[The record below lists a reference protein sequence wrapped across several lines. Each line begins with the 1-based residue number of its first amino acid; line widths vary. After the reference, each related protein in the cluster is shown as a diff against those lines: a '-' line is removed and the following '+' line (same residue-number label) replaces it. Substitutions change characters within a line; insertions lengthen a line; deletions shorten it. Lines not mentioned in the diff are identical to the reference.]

1 MRDLLPIAG
10 CLLLFTAC
18 TDSGEGQTDP
28 AGTTTTA
35 TTTGVTTG
43 LSSTGDG
50 STTAPT
56 TEPTTT
62 PTTTTAPE
70 TGTTG
75 EPPVTTEPDTS
86 TTVPDTSTSDTGDT
100 STGEP
105 VTCPP
110 GFFCEDFEGHPE
122 GAPPGAPWTTD
133 IGDGSAV
140 VESGKSVS
148 GTRAVHFNTG
158 NAYGGRALLGLA
170 VPEVF
175 PTKHLYG
182 RLRMWLTQA
191 SPDGVH
197 WTMIEANGPTQAAG
211 VWNDQPFAA
220 TIRYGGQHDK
230 RLMAN
235 YDTPGFYN
243 NNMGPGSD
251 CWHHS
256 QQTIPEGVW
265 ACMEWEFDSEG
276 RTMRFW
282 LDGQEV
288 ADLTV
293 GEMGQGCINHGTMDQ
308 WYYPDMERMSVG
320 WVDYQDGGA
329 RELWIDDVTVGPA
342 RVGCE

>member
-10 CLLLFTAC
+10 CLLIFTAC
-18 TDSGEGQTDP
+18 TDKGEGET
-28 AGTTTTA
+28 GTGSSTTS
-35 TTTGVTTG
+35 TGVTADP
-43 LSSTGDG
+43 SSTGDA
-50 STTAPT
+50 STTS
-56 TEPTTT
+56 EPTTT
-62 PTTTTAPE
+62 PTTAPE
-70 TGTTG
+70 TSTTG
-75 EPPVTTEPDTS
+75 ATATTATNGTLDTS
-86 TTVPDTSTSDTGDT
+86 STTPDTGDGST
-100 STGEP
+100 GDTGDGSTGEP

-122 GAPPGAPWTTD
+122 GAAPGAPWTND
-133 IGDGSAV
+133 IGEGSAV

-148 GTRAVHFNTG
+148 GARAVHFTTG
-158 NAYGGRALLGLA
+158 NAYGGRALLGLD

-211 VWNDQPFAA
+211 VWNDQPFSA
-220 TIRYGGQHDK
+220 TIRYGGQHEQ

-235 YDTPGFYN
+235 YDTPGYYD

-256 QQTIPEGVW
+256 QQKIPEGVW
-265 ACMEWEFDSEG
+265 ACMEWEFDSDG

-293 GEMGQGCINHGTMDQ
+293 GEMGQGCIHHDTMDQ
-308 WYYPDMERMSVG
+308 WYYPNMERMSVG

-329 RELWIDDVTVGPA
+329 RELWIDDITVGPA